1 MTKEQEL
8 KTQFKEKSL
17 ARKALSKELNNIK
30 AELIKYY
37 TECLDK
43 AVADGV
49 VVKASSGYGWQYYKS
64 DNVTFYVSYSG
75 IQANTRSGVIGYCC
89 LKNFINH
96 AKKLEDTTYFA
107 EATKIL
113 KYLK

>member
-8 KTQFKEKSL
+8 KTQLKEKSL

-30 AELIKYY
+30 AELRKYY

-49 VVKASSGYGWQYYKS
+49 ITKVSSGYGWEHYES

-75 IQANTRSGVIGYCC
+75 IQANTRSSVIGYCC